1 MVNGKVTVSLEDNE
15 TGKKSNTGV
24 IALQLHAGGPMKLEV
39 KDISL
44 VSKEK
49 KTSKKFNTQI
59 SNNVKFLGRKS
70 GDELAMWIASSSALI
85 YISYFEGF
93 GLPILEGMMAG
104 VPVISGNLTSLPEVG
119 GNAVIYVDPFNIK
132 SISKGMKRQLVIF
145 QSTEI

>member
-49 KTSKKFNTQI
+49 KTSKKTKKKI
-59 SNNVKFLGRKS
+59 
-70 GDELAMWIASSSALI
+70 
-85 YISYFEGF
+85 
-93 GLPILEGMMAG
+93 
-104 VPVISGNLTSLPEVG
+104 
-119 GNAVIYVDPFNIK
+119 
-132 SISKGMKRQLVIF
+132 ISKIKKTSPKKTKKIKIKKIL
-145 QSTEI
+145 